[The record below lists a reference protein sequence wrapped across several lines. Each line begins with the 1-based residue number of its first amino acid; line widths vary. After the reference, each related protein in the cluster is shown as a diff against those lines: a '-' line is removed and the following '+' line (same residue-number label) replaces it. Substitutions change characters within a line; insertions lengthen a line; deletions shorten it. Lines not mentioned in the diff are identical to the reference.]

1 MTTANTNNKPF
12 TALHLFCGLGGG
24 ALGFKRAGFETL
36 LGIDFN
42 AAACE
47 DFRRIVGAP
56 ALQAD
61 LTTMSPDELRAACGG
76 RRPDVVFTSPPCKSY
91 SSCTPLAVAL
101 SPKYQEMSSLSLRG
115 VWLSLE
121 AWSSSPPPLIV
132 LENVP
137 RILDKTRGGDRWIE
151 QVCGLLRGYGY
162 AVKTSTHDCGE
173 LGGLAQH
180 RRRFLL
186 VARHM
191 EQVPEVLY
199 HPPAKRVRG
208 CGEVLG
214 ELPVPLPDLSNDGG
228 PLHRLGKLCAL
239 NWVRLA
245 LIPPG
250 KDWRALNAYHSVYSL
265 PPSDS
270 RQNGPYGVNDWD
282 AASHTVIGN
291 AKPGAAWACVNDPR
305 LGSSPRNATMGVKGF
320 DQASGTVLGAARW
333 DNSAS
338 CVADPRIHSPKP
350 RREGGDGVT
359 AWGSP
364 STTVIA
370 HGSHHNGPWQVADP
384 RLAHSPRADS
394 WGVLPWATPSHTIRG
409 VEKYA
414 NGAASVADPRVPGP
428 VVEGP
433 VLDLHNVKKQIR
445 LVIVAPDGTWHRP
458 MTTLELAVLQGFP
471 ALDCNGGWMS
481 LAGNNMEL
489 WRERIGNAVPPP
501 AAEAVARQMLLTL
514 EAARGG
520 QLLLSSTRIWVS
532 PTQQLS
538 LM

>member
-1 MTTANTNNKPF
+1 MSQITNNKPF

-47 DFRRIVGAP
+47 DFRKIVGAP

-61 LTTMSPDELRAACGG
+61 LSTMSPEELLAACGG
-76 RRPDVVFTSPPCKSY
+76 RRPDVVFLSPPCKSF
-91 SSCTPLAVAL
+91 SACTPLATAL
-101 SPKYQEMSSLSLRG
+101 SPKYREMSSLSLRG
-115 VWLSLE
+115 VWLALE
-121 AWSSSPPPLIV
+121 AWTNSPPPLII

-137 RILDKTRGGDRWIE
+137 RILDPKRGGDRWIE
-151 QVCGLLRGYGY
+151 QVRGLLQGYGY
-162 AVKTSTHDCGE
+162 AVRTSTHDCGE

-180 RRRFLL
+180 RKRFLL

-199 HPPAKRVRG
+199 HPPHKRVRG

-214 ELPVPLPDLSNDGG
+214 ELPVPLPDQSNEGG
-228 PLHRLGKLCAL
+228 PMHRLGKLCAL

-245 LIPPG
+245 LIPAG
-250 KDWRALNAYHSVYSL
+250 KDWRSLKAYESVYSL
-265 PPSDS
+265 PPSAT
-270 RQNGPYGVNDWD
+270 RQNGPFGVNDWT
-282 AASHTVIGN
+282 AGSHTVIGN
-291 AKPGAAWACVNDPR
+291 AKPGVAWACISDPR
-305 LGSSPRNATMGVKGF
+305 LACAPRN
-320 DQASGTVLGAARW
+320 TVLGVAPWTEASGAIIGAARP
-333 DNSAS
+333 DNGAFS
-338 CVADPRIHSPKP
+338 VADPRIHSPKP

-359 AWGSP
+359 AWDAP

-370 HGSHHNGPWQVADP
+370 RGTHHNGPWQVADP
-384 RLAHSPRADS
+384 RLAHNPRPDS
-394 WGVLPWATPSHTIRG
+394 WGVLPWAEPTHTIRG

-414 NGAASVADPRVPGP
+414 NGASTVADPRVPW
-428 VVEGP
+428 VEGP
-433 VLDLHNVKKQIR
+433 ALDLNDAKKQIR

-458 MTTLELAVLQGFP
+458 MTTLELAALQGFP
-471 ALDCNGGWMS
+471 VRDCNGGWMCLS
-481 LAGNNMEL
+481 GKSMEK

-514 EAARGG
+514 TAARNG
-520 QLLLSSTRIWVS
+520 QLLLSSTRVWVS
-532 PTQQLS
+532 PQQQLS